1 MTVSLEQT
9 KLSLKLV
16 KNEIEKFKFKQGS
29 LIEKIQRKESSRQW
43 LVEQRAFKYGADLVQ
58 LNLLIRDTEEAVA
71 ELTNQI
77 DELEERIKARNE
89 RVHKMTLELAEKE
102 QEKKQLVTMLDEMH
116 GEKEF
121 LEKKLEDEKRNFE
134 DEMQRMMFKQKHEL
148 SQVYLYSS
156 YIAA

>member
-1 MTVSLEQT
+1 
-9 KLSLKLV
+9 
-16 KNEIEKFKFKQGS
+16 
-29 LIEKIQRKESSRQW
+29 
-43 LVEQRAFKYGADLVQ
+43 
-58 LNLLIRDTEEAVA
+58 
-71 ELTNQI
+71 
-77 DELEERIKARNE
+77 
-89 RVHKMTLELAEKE
+89 MTLELAEKE

>member
-58 LNLLIRDTEEAVA
+58 LNLLIRDTA
-71 ELTNQI
+71 LLKMNCHSNTFLRCQGNR
-77 DELEERIKARNE
+77 L
-89 RVHKMTLELAEKE
+89 KMTSLGVSAVFPSVGDTCHRCCENSKE
-102 QEKKQLVTMLDEMH
+102 GCQSH
-116 GEKEF
+116 
-121 LEKKLEDEKRNFE
+121 
-134 DEMQRMMFKQKHEL
+134 
-148 SQVYLYSS
+148 
-156 YIAA
+156 IW